1 MVRQGYLVNFPD
13 QPRIIVARNRNLAG
27 VTSALRD
34 ALGMIRPGSCARI
47 WLVRSHVIRSEQA
60 AWKAA
65 LATARLTAVPVGQ
78 DGLTVLQPGGRSC
91 T

>member
-1 MVRQGYLVNFPD
+1 MPPCVPG

-27 VTSALRD
+27 VTGALRD

-47 WLVRSHVIRSEQA
+47 WLVRSHVIPAEQA
-60 AWKAA
+60 ARTAA
-65 LATARLTAVPVGQ
+65 LAKARLTAVPAGQ
-78 DGLTVLQPGGRSC
+78 GGLTVLQPGGRSC